1 MKRKNDS
8 LSLEEEVTLV
18 DHGYLWSW
26 QRLWIGVAK
35 RVQDIVFSREFLVY
49 LLVYRQVNKMD
60 MSDHIVW
67 ISYLA
72 ISALFILAESIR
84 ILLAKNTKLDVVASI
99 KKEL

>member
-1 MKRKNDS
+1 
-8 LSLEEEVTLV
+8 
-18 DHGYLWSW
+18 
-26 QRLWIGVAK
+26 
-35 RVQDIVFSREFLVY
+35 
-49 LLVYRQVNKMD
+49 MD

>member
-1 MKRKNDS
+1 MKNKEN
-8 LSLEEEVTLV
+8 LSLQEEMNLV
-18 DHGYLWSW
+18 SHGLRWSW

-49 LLVYRQVNKMD
+49 LLVYQQVKKMD
-60 MSDHIVW
+60 MSDHIIW

>member
-18 DHGYLWSW
+18 DRGLRWSW

-49 LLVYRQVNKMD
+49 LLVYQQVKKMD
-60 MSDHIVW
+60 MSDHIIW

>member
-1 MKRKNDS
+1 MRDS
-8 LSLEEEVTLV
+8 CEHTLEEEMSLV
-18 DHGYLWSW
+18 DRGLRWSW

-49 LLVYRQVNKMD
+49 LLVYIQVQKMD
-60 MSDHIVW
+60 MKDHVVW